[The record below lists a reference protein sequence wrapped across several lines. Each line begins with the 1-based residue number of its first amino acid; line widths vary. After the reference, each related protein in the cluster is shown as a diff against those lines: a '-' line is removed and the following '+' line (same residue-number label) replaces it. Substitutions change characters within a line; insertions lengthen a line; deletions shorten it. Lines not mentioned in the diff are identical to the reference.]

1 LMVAGRES
9 VVGSAV
15 LVVLVAA
22 LVLFFDLLKGL
33 LMMVLRASR
42 WYSVLEGFV
51 LAQPWLLAFLLFVI
65 IAFLMY
71 VLQQIKWR

>member
-1 LMVAGRES
+1 MMVAGRES